1 MLYPPNQPFYH
12 HLGISN
18 SFSTGVLRKIGFV
31 LLIVALVALTAR
43 KSWIEPQRGRISRP
57 SRYGRDASVVCPSDR
72 PFICDALDELGQEY
86 PPWLKK
92 DGGAEDFAK
101 CAPCNTAARKP
112 CADPFNFAIQQDGRL
127 EDRRCSPKLCKRE
140 QTATTDC
147 IAPVKIDKKL
157 RWKRSDRRSR
167 QKRQGTPLPSVIY
180 PRCIKTDGLPEDQK
194 AIVEADELLD
204 CAKNPFY
211 KQFGIMALT
220 VSNLPLCGQVDQNQK
235 FCVVTRQTAA
245 PTLPPTTVAPE
256 EPEQLGLFLGI
267 GAAVLIA
274 VLVVVGVIYLLKSGG
289 RKKAEEEPAADPKS
303 ESSDNSQAATP
314 SQSEPTAA

>member
-1 MLYPPNQPFYH
+1 MLYPPNQPVYH

-31 LLIVALVALTAR
+31 LLIVALVAVAAR
-43 KSWIEPQRGRISRP
+43 KSWIEPQNGHISRP
-57 SRYGRDASVVCPSDR
+57 SRYGRDASVECPSDR
-72 PFICDALDELGQEY
+72 PFVCDALDELGQEY

-92 DGGAEDFAK
+92 DGGKQDFAK
-101 CAPCNTAARKP
+101 
-112 CADPFNFAIQQDGRL
+112 
-127 EDRRCSPKLCKRE
+127 
-140 QTATTDC
+140 
-147 IAPVKIDKKL
+147 KKL
-157 RWKRSDRRSR
+157 RWKRSDKRSR

-180 PRCIKTDGLPEDQK
+180 PRCIKTDGLPEGQR

-211 KQFGIMALT
+211 KQFGAMALT
-220 VSNLPLCGQVDQNQK
+220 VSKLPPCSDVDQNQK
-235 FCVVTRQTAA
+235 FCVVTRQTAT
-245 PTLPPTTVAPE
+245 PTLPPTTVTPE

-274 VLVVVGVIYLLKSGG
+274 GLLVVGVIYLLKSGG
-289 RKKAEEEPAADPKS
+289 RKKAEDEPAVDPKS

-314 SQSEPTAA
+314 NQAEPTGA